1 MKGKKEERGEGGKTG
16 EEGKGKKRLGETVKV
31 CACASGI
38 NFWNL
43 FHMIVIFL
51 YHVILT
57 ARNTIG
63 VLNVIALCVYHYFIM
78 YAAC

>member
-1 MKGKKEERGEGGKTG
+1 
-16 EEGKGKKRLGETVKV
+16 
-31 CACASGI
+31 
-38 NFWNL
+38 
-43 FHMIVIFL
+43 MIVIYL

-63 VLNVIALCVYHYFIM
+63 VFKYYYALCVYHYFIM